1 MIMKRYVLIDDANG
15 VFENIAYKTED
26 EAKIRFYDVF
36 KEEGQDFD
44 GDLAYVRVEEIE
56 VPE

>member
-1 MIMKRYVLIDDANG
+1 MKRYVLIDGENG

-26 EAKIRFYDVF
+26 EAKIRFYSVIT
-36 KEEGQDFD
+36 EEYQNFESY
-44 GDLAYVRVEEIE
+44 LSHVRVEEIE

>member
-1 MIMKRYVLIDDANG
+1 MKRYVLIDDDNG
-15 VFENIAYKTED
+15 VFENTAYKTED

-44 GDLAYVRVEEIE
+44 GDLDYVRVEEIE

>member
-1 MIMKRYVLIDDANG
+1 MKRYVLIDDDNS

-36 KEEGQDFD
+36 KEDGQDFS
-44 GDLAYVRVEEIE
+44 GDLDYVRVEEIE